1 MPQLQYCTVHA
12 PRRHKM
18 CTKVLMGQV
27 GLLLGVYTPRYIQGH
42 EFDPVKNVQ
51 NEFNFSITLAGR
63 IKIYDFYHQHTLA
76 YACESTVLKICISG

>member
-27 GLLLGVYTPRYIQGH
+27 EFLLGVYTPQYIQGH

-51 NEFNFSITLAGR
+51 NEFNFSITLAGEE
-63 IKIYDFYHQHTLA
+63 KYM
-76 YACESTVLKICISG
+76 ISIINIL